1 MMLNTQSDALSCRNC
16 DPVTTRPQLRALA
29 VAWLCAVTVANIVSY
44 GGLRTTPRLRQ
55 LIGVALVSW
64 MLIVVVTECGIPC
77 LDTSAPTG
85 SHTHAASLV
94 HQFADVA
101 DHPHAADASTVHTHL
116 KITAAALPRATT
128 LAAALGLAVAM
139 ILALGWWG
147 AGVGI
152 SMRGPPRRAPTVV
165 SGRAI
170 LTRFC
175 VIRC

>member
-1 MMLNTQSDALSCRNC
+1 MLTKR
-16 DPVTTRPQLRALA
+16 
-29 VAWLCAVTVANIVSY
+29 
-44 GGLRTTPRLRQ
+44 
-55 LIGVALVSW
+55 
-64 MLIVVVTECGIPC
+64 
-77 LDTSAPTG
+77 
-85 SHTHAASLV
+85 SL
-94 HQFADVA
+94 
-101 DHPHAADASTVHTHL
+101 L
-116 KITAAALPRATT
+116 
-128 LAAALGLAVAM
+128 LAAAAIVPLLGLSDAASAKDAKKLGLAVAM